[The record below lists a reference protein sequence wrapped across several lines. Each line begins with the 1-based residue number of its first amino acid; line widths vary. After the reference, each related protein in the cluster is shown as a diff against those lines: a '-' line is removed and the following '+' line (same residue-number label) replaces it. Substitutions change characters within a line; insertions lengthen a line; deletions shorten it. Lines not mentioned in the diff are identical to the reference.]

1 MTLPHTHWPK
11 FYLWFLR
18 QIPIIHFSSPTTSLR
33 HYSKRLKYTNSTACY
48 KEQFSHHYRFRDL
61 KGEQIIL
68 RNQWRCA
75 LGTAIRGYFLQ
86 DHQFQQQHLKA
97 THPNSHTYR
106 KQVTS
111 FYATIKAQNRATTK
125 MDRNWPSISNLR
137 KKEQNKRVVDK
148 TNPTCSEQNLPG
160 CSGKPRSSMKHV
172 GTCYSGVFPFFFSPL
187 ILNLSV
193 SVGPMKW
200 DSYVDAGGK
209 LKPRTRLTLIS
220 SQHCFFGFDI
230 WLYFCNASH
239 VFLVATFVLSNGEI
253 YLTYISFFLF
263 QGS

>member
-148 TNPTCSEQNLPG
+148 TNPTCSEQNLP
-160 CSGKPRSSMKHV
+160 RV
-172 GTCYSGVFPFFFSPL
+172 GLIFFFHPMPLVQKVQISINATKNSPPVFFYSFLQSKTSQLKLSL
-187 ILNLSV
+187 INMQAKTLVLHTVKMTAIFRDTDLES
-193 SVGPMKW
+193 SSHWGAAKQTC
-200 DSYVDAGGK
+200 SK
-209 LKPRTRLTLIS
+209 KTTPRTTTCS
-220 SQHCFFGFDI
+220 
-230 WLYFCNASH
+230 
-239 VFLVATFVLSNGEI
+239 LVDRT
-253 YLTYISFFLF
+253 
-263 QGS
+263 